1 VSMTLK
7 ATSDQCHNESA
18 NMKAQG
24 GKAIY
29 GASVGILMLEA
40 QFPRIV
46 GDMGNGLTWPF
57 PVHYKIVR
65 GASPQKVVIE
75 GAEGT
80 LPLFIDAAKELI
92 ADGVDGITT
101 NCGFLALFQDE
112 LSDALSVP
120 VATSSLM
127 QVAMVNRILPKNKQA
142 GILTISAS
150 SLTAQHLEKAQVPSG
165 TPIGTT
171 EGGKEFT
178 RAILGNEF
186 ELDIELARQDNV
198 DAALALKNSNSNL
211 GAIVLECTNMI
222 PYAADIQAAT
232 GLPVFSIES
241 FVSWFQSGLQPK
253 RYQQQ

>member
-1 VSMTLK
+1 MK
-7 ATSDQCHNESA
+7 AT
-18 NMKAQG
+18 G
-24 GKAIY
+24 GKSIY
-29 GASVGILMLEA
+29 GASVGILMLDA

-46 GDMGNGLTWPF
+46 GDMGNALTWPF

-65 GASPQKVVIE
+65 GASPKKVVIE

-80 LPLFIDAAKELI
+80 LQLFIDAANELI

-101 NCGFLALFQDE
+101 NCGFLALFQEE
-112 LSDALSVP
+112 LTQALPVP

-127 QVAMVNRILPKNKQA
+127 QVDMVNRVLPANKRA

-150 SLTAQHLEKAQVPSG
+150 SLSQQHLQKAGVPAN

-178 RAILGNEF
+178 RAILGNEL
-186 ELDIELARQDNV
+186 ELDIDLARKDNV
-198 DAALALKNSNSNL
+198 DAALALQKANADM

-222 PYAADIQAAT
+222 PYAADIKSAT
-232 GLPVFSIES
+232 GLPVFTIES
-241 FVSWFQSGLQPK
+241 FVSWFQTGLQPR
-253 RYQQQ
+253 RYEQR

>member
-1 VSMTLK
+1 MKVS
-7 ATSDQCHNESA
+7 
-18 NMKAQG
+18 G
-24 GKAIY
+24 GKSIY
-29 GASVGILMLEA
+29 GASVGILMLDA

-46 GDMGNGLTWPF
+46 GDMGNALTWPF

-65 GASPQKVVIE
+65 GASPKKVVLE

-101 NCGFLALFQDE
+101 NCGFLALFQEE
-112 LSDALSVP
+112 LTAALSVP

-127 QVAMVNRILPKNKQA
+127 QIDMVNRLLSSNKRA

-150 SLTAQHLEKAQVPSG
+150 SLTKQHLVKAGVPAN

-171 EGGKEFT
+171 EGGNEFT

-186 ELDIELARQDNV
+186 ELDIELAREDNV
-198 DAALALKNSNSNL
+198 AAALALQKANTDI
-211 GAIVLECTNMI
+211 GALVLECTNMI
-222 PYAADIQAAT
+222 PYAADIRAAT
-232 GLPVFSIES
+232 GLPVFTIES

-253 RYQQQ
+253 RYQQM